1 MNDFIHRVCRNT
13 DDDDDDVPLDCTTIA
28 IIDGVQPRHNSITMN
43 TETYQANGKK
53 RIKFTFPFWKLRKT
67 ELFYLQLFFGGGSL
81 SAALFCVSKS
91 RSENIQSERK
101 KNCCFIH
108 QGVE

>member
-53 RIKFTFPFWKLRKT
+53 
-67 ELFYLQLFFGGGSL
+67 
-81 SAALFCVSKS
+81 
-91 RSENIQSERK
+91 
-101 KNCCFIH
+101 KNQIH
-108 QGVE
+108 FSFLEIEKN

>member
-1 MNDFIHRVCRNT
+1 MNDFIHRICRNT

-81 SAALFCVSKS
+81 SAAHFFVYQKVDRRIFNLNGRRTVVLFI
-91 RSENIQSERK
+91 RE
-101 KNCCFIH
+101 
-108 QGVE
+108 